1 MDDALVLD
9 RLQKRFAGRVAV
21 RELTLRVPR
30 GTIYGLLGPNGAG
43 KSTTIRMALA
53 ILARDGG
60 TVRLLGADPAENREI
75 LRRVGYLPEERGL
88 YKKMRV
94 LDVMV
99 FFAEL
104 KGMDRRAARAAAER
118 WLERLGLPEWG
129 RQKVQA
135 LSKGMQQKVQFAVT
149 VLHRP
154 ELVFLD
160 EPTSGLDP
168 INQELLREVIEE
180 LRAAGT
186 TVVLSTHNMEQAE
199 ELCSHVAILA
209 RGEKVLDGDLAALK
223 RVHRTDE
230 VRLWLDDGAT
240 PPWSELGAAVRQAQP
255 ERDGSWTVRLAAD
268 DALPAFLAWL
278 AERHLPVRRLERRE
292 PRLRE
297 LYVAR
302 VGGTATTAG
311 RRPDEAP

>member
-1 MDDALVLD
+1 MDDALVLEG
-9 RLQKRFAGRVAV
+9 LHKRFAGHIAV
-21 RELTLRVPR
+21 RELSLRVPR

-43 KSTTIRMALA
+43 KSTTIRMTLG

-60 TVRLLGADPAENREI
+60 QVRVLGVDPLADRRV

-94 LDVMV
+94 LEAMV

-104 KGMDRRAARAAAER
+104 KGVPRATAKAAAHR
-118 WLERLGLPEWG
+118 WLERLGLADWA

-135 LSKGMQQKVQFAVT
+135 LSKGMQQKVQFAIT

-154 ELVFLD
+154 ALVFLD

-180 LRAAGT
+180 LRAEGT

-209 RGEKVLDGDLAALK
+209 RGEKVLDGELAALK
-223 RVHRTDE
+223 RAQRTGE
-230 VRLWLDDGAT
+230 VRVWLEDGAA
-240 PPWSELGAAVRQAQP
+240 PPWAAAGALVREAQA
-255 ERDGSWTVRLAAD
+255 ERDGAWTVRLTAP
-268 DALPAFLAWL
+268 DAWPRFLAWL
-278 AERHLPVRRLERRE
+278 GEHGVPVRRVEQRE

-302 VGGTATTAG
+302 VGAAQVAV
-311 RRPDEAP
+311 RRPEEVA